1 MHTDTAEHLC
11 SLRRD
16 IMTVQDSVPL
26 SHLMDHYLEKRAHI
40 ALVLDEYG
48 GTKGLVTLEDLVE
61 TLIGIEIVDET
72 DDVVNMRSLARRHWE
87 IRAKAMGLKTVDK
100 E

>member
-1 MHTDTAEHLC
+1 
-11 SLRRD
+11 
-16 IMTVQDSVPL
+16 MTVQDSVPL

-87 IRAKAMGLKTVDK
+87 IRAKAMELRL
-100 E
+100 